1 MAANGKPEGT
11 ITSLPGKE
19 GKGAP
24 ETFEGDYEDIEEFL
38 DHFEVLCDEK
48 NVIKDEYKCKGLVR
62 YCRRGVKETLKSL
75 KAYTD
80 MNYAELKKEFIEYYD
95 QERTK
100 QRYKL
105 KHLRELVEKWKGRKI
120 EDLETF
126 KKYQLA
132 FVRVG
137 GWLLQHKKIVE
148 SEHRRFFWAG
158 LHRKFR
164 RRVEAHMRILDP
176 TLDDSEP
183 FEITKIAAA
192 AKKLYNRDR
201 FDDGEWEL
209 YGKGKKRRNETSD
222 SESDSDRDSSE
233 SEDGSS
239 DESERRQRRKEKE
252 KLTKKE
258 EARKEKKGAS
268 KVDKGR
274 ETLKRGEEK
283 GDEIGEIVAKMSR
296 LSIDDPTYLT
306 MWIQLIRKAPE
317 LQSGEFLPRP
327 AMNTAVAQSRTSPA
341 PRVRDLPPHVT
352 NAGGNR
358 RDPPREYGMRCFG
371 CGQTGHSASRC
382 EEINKLIHEG
392 VVERNSYNK
401 VQWKDGTP
409 IYRAENETLLDAI
422 RKGVKTANLI
432 MIARAEPTDDKYIY
446 LQTERQESDDESENQ
461 EEVWLNAT
469 ASDIFE
475 AEAYGV
481 Q

>member
-1 MAANGKPEGT
+1 MESQKGPSPVFQERRGREPLRHLRET
-11 ITSLPGKE
+11 I
-19 GKGAP
+19 
-24 ETFEGDYEDIEEFL
+24 

-239 DESERRQRRKEKE
+239 DESERRQRCKEKE

-268 KVDKGR
+268 KVDKGK

-358 RDPPREYGMRCFG
+358 RDPP
-371 CGQTGHSASRC
+371 
-382 EEINKLIHEG
+382 
-392 VVERNSYNK
+392 
-401 VQWKDGTP
+401 
-409 IYRAENETLLDAI
+409 
-422 RKGVKTANLI
+422 
-432 MIARAEPTDDKYIY
+432 
-446 LQTERQESDDESENQ
+446 
-461 EEVWLNAT
+461 
-469 ASDIFE
+469 
-475 AEAYGV
+475 
-481 Q
+481 

>member
-1 MAANGKPEGT
+1 
-11 ITSLPGKE
+11 
-19 GKGAP
+19 
-24 ETFEGDYEDIEEFL
+24 
-38 DHFEVLCDEK
+38 
-48 NVIKDEYKCKGLVR
+48 
-62 YCRRGVKETLKSL
+62 
-75 KAYTD
+75 
-80 MNYAELKKEFIEYYD
+80 
-95 QERTK
+95 
-100 QRYKL
+100 
-105 KHLRELVEKWKGRKI
+105 
-120 EDLETF
+120 
-126 KKYQLA
+126 
-132 FVRVG
+132 
-137 GWLLQHKKIVE
+137 
-148 SEHRRFFWAG
+148 
-158 LHRKFR
+158 
-164 RRVEAHMRILDP
+164 MRILDP

-422 RKGVKTANLI
+422 
-432 MIARAEPTDDKYIY
+432 
-446 LQTERQESDDESENQ
+446 
-461 EEVWLNAT
+461 
-469 ASDIFE
+469 
-475 AEAYGV
+475 
-481 Q
+481 

>member
-1 MAANGKPEGT
+1 MAVNGKPEGT

-24 ETFEGDYEDIEEFL
+24 DTFGGDYEDIEEFL

-148 SEHRRFFWAG
+148 SEHQRFFWAG

-183 FEITKIAAA
+183 FEIAKITAA

-201 FDDGEWEL
+201 FNDGEWEL
-209 YGKGKKRRNETSD
+209 YGKGKKKRNETPD
-222 SESDSDRDSSE
+222 SESESDRDSSE
-233 SEDGSS
+233 SDSENS
-239 DESERRQRRKEKE
+239 DDSEREQKRKEKE

-258 EARKEKKGAS
+258 EAWKEKKGVS
-268 KVDKGR
+268 KVEKAR
-274 ETLKRGEEK
+274 ETLRRGEER
-283 GDEIGEIVAKMSR
+283 GDEIGEIVTKMSQ
-296 LSIDDPTYLT
+296 LSIDNLTYLT

-317 LQSGEFLPRP
+317 LQNGDFLPR
-327 AMNTAVAQSRTSPA
+327 AVMNTMMTTPRIGPE
-341 PRVRDLPPHVT
+341 PRVRDLLPHIT
-352 NAGGNR
+352 NAGGN
-358 RDPPREYGMRCFG
+358 
-371 CGQTGHSASRC
+371 
-382 EEINKLIHEG
+382 
-392 VVERNSYNK
+392 
-401 VQWKDGTP
+401 
-409 IYRAENETLLDAI
+409 
-422 RKGVKTANLI
+422 
-432 MIARAEPTDDKYIY
+432 
-446 LQTERQESDDESENQ
+446 
-461 EEVWLNAT
+461 
-469 ASDIFE
+469 
-475 AEAYGV
+475 
-481 Q
+481 